1 MRAEGRQWTLYKLA
15 MVIDKETKEKKF
27 EWKDNGF
34 YGNITQVFERCID
47 DELKLCNDIQ
57 EIVRRLK
64 ELQEY
69 FKEKLEVDFSD

>member
-15 MVIDKETKEKKF
+15 MVIDKETKEKKGD
-27 EWKDNGF
+27 WQIAGF
-34 YGNITQVFERCID
+34 YGNITQVFERCVNE
-47 DELKLCNDIQ
+47 ELKLCNDIQ

-69 FKEKLEVDFSD
+69 FKEKLEVDFND

>member
-15 MVIDKETKEKKF
+15 MVIDKETKEKKGD
-27 EWKDNGF
+27 WQIVGF
-34 YGNITQVFERCID
+34 YGNITQVFERCVNE
-47 DELKLCNDIQ
+47 ELKLCKDIQ

-69 FKEKLEVDFSD
+69 FKDKLEVDFND